1 MGTGEHVIGQ
11 LFGLQ
16 INLMASVVG
25 LSFVLLLVA
34 IFSKR
39 GTIHCTDLITSPD
52 GRLSRTAIGQT
63 LGILVA
69 VWAPVYTTVQEK
81 LDPVVLGISLS
92 YLGLVE
98 GYAKYLRWKADQA
111 KGTS

>member
-1 MGTGEHVIGQ
+1 MASEHHVIGQ

-16 INLMASVVG
+16 VNLMAFVVA
-25 LSFVLLLVA
+25 LAFVLLLVA

-39 GTIHCTDLITSPD
+39 GTLHCTDLITSPD

-69 VWAPVYTTVQEK
+69 VWAPAYSTVQDK

-98 GYAKYLRWKADQA
+98 GYAKYLRWKSEQT
-111 KGTS
+111 KGPG

>member
-1 MGTGEHVIGQ
+1 MGSDSHLIGH

-16 INLMASVVG
+16 INMMAFVVT
-25 LSFVLLLVA
+25 SAFVLLLIA

-39 GTIHCTDLITSPD
+39 GTLHCTDLITSPD

-69 VWAPVYTTVQEK
+69 VWAPAYTTVQDK
-81 LDPVVLGISLS
+81 LDPMVLGISLG

-98 GYAKYLRWKADQA
+98 GYAKYLRWKADQG
-111 KGTS
+111 KGTG